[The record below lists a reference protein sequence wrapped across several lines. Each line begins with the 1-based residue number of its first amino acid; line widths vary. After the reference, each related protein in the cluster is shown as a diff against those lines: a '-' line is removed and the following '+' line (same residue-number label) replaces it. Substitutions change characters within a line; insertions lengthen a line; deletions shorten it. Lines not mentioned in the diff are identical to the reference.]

1 MVLKDLPSPG
11 LPDGGVDDEPGPDEG
26 EGGDILV
33 CRACGH
39 KVAKTGARM
48 ADEDGG
54 RRVFCNPH
62 GLVFEVILVKT
73 APGCV
78 CAGPA
83 VSEFSW
89 FPGYAWRI
97 ALCRG
102 CAAHLGW
109 RFEGE
114 SVFFGLIESALE
126 EIGE

>member
-1 MVLKDLPSPG
+1 MPSPG
-11 LPDGGVDDEPGPDEG
+11 LPDGAVDDDPGPDD
-26 EGGDILV
+26 GGGRALV

-39 KVAKTGARM
+39 KVANACAIMRDG
-48 ADEDGG
+48 EGG
-54 RRVFCNPH
+54 RVYCNPH
-62 GLVFEVILVKT
+62 GLLFEIVRVKS

-89 FPGYAWRI
+89 FSGYAWRI
-97 ALCRG
+97 ALCGG

-109 RFEGE
+109 RFEGG

-126 EIGE
+126 EIGD